1 MGLGSLKVNLFSK
14 KLFGAKLNGFVFR
27 LPKRERRCLGRLK
40 HIPTHFQAAHPKGSL
55 KPLHPPSQNI
65 TIPHPT
71 ILQTPHPA
79 VQQTAFDFNDP
90 AYPRFDKMLGN
101 ANAELIYILQQE
113 HDQFLYIWGEQGS
126 GKSHILQ
133 AWVGQALQNRQTAVY
148 IDAGTTPLTDSAVQA
163 DFVAIDQIEK
173 LNDAEQ
179 ATLFYIFN
187 HFRNSK
193 HGHLLLSADTPPSKL
208 QLRED
213 LRTRMGY
220 CLVYD
225 IKPLSDEEKI
235 DALVGMAGARQLAL
249 EPEIFRYLLT
259 YWRRDMDS
267 LVQMLDTLC
276 HYAATTRRRITLPLL
291 RQLLKQQDTP

>member
-1 MGLGSLKVNLFSK
+1 M
-14 KLFGAKLNGFVFR
+14 
-27 LPKRERRCLGRLK
+27 
-40 HIPTHFQAAHPKGSL
+40 
-55 KPLHPPSQNI
+55 
-65 TIPHPT
+65 
-71 ILQTPHPA
+71 
-79 VQQTAFDFNDP
+79 
-90 AYPRFDKMLGN
+90 
-101 ANAELIYILQQE
+101 
-113 HDQFLYIWGEQGS
+113 
-126 GKSHILQ
+126 
-133 AWVGQALQNRQTAVY
+133 
-148 IDAGTTPLTDSAVQA
+148 
-163 DFVAIDQIEK
+163 
-173 LNDAEQ
+173 
-179 ATLFYIFN
+179 
-187 HFRNSK
+187 
-193 HGHLLLSADTPPSKL
+193 
-208 QLRED
+208 RED

>member
-1 MGLGSLKVNLFSK
+1 MGLGSLKGNLFSK

-90 AYPRFDKMLGN
+90 AYPRFDKLLGN
-101 ANAELIYILQQE
+101 ANAELIY
-113 HDQFLYIWGEQGS
+113 
-126 GKSHILQ
+126 ILQ

-213 LRTRMGY
+213 LRTRMAY
-220 CLVYD
+220 CLAYEV
-225 IKPLSDEEKI
+225 KSLSSEEKI
-235 DALVGMAGARQLAL
+235 TALTNMAKTRQLNID
-249 EPEIFRYLLT
+249 PSIYQYLLDH
-259 YWRRDMDS
+259 WRQDLGS
-267 LVQMLDTLC
+267 LITMFNDLANYSISQGKP
-276 HYAATTRRRITLPLL
+276 ITLPLL
-291 RQLLKQQDTP
+291 RRLLKQQKTRP